1 MAHSAARDRSPFNL
15 MLASFWRYTLISYID
30 EAGSFVSK
38 GASENSW
45 CTVACYSIPE
55 FEKRKL
61 KGILKSLKQKEG
73 FSKDS
78 EVKLKNISE
87 RGYLEF
93 AHQLSDLNGSLFG
106 VATDSHCNSI
116 EAINSH
122 KAMHIESIYR
132 GTCEMKFEGGKEA
145 MRILHSQFSGLPEQ
159 LYVQFHCQAI
169 LLESFLRRGIAFY
182 VQRYPNS
189 LRKFRWR
196 YDAKELLKITDFE
209 DSFQKFVP
217 ALLQAYSI
225 DNPTPALAWCDYSPM
240 KEYIGTVP
248 DYVVEKVPELEG
260 EKAFDVQKIVRGD
273 IEFVDSKSSPGVQV
287 ADLLASGLRRLLRLK
302 FDNNE
307 VMACALGKLFLQEE
321 DNRPP
326 IALVAFD
333 GGSSVSEQLARVV
346 KILIASCRKI
356 LK

>member
-1 MAHSAARDRSPFNL
+1 MVFNKL
-15 MLASFWRYTLISYID
+15 LASFEGYTLISYID

-55 FEKRKL
+55 FDKRKL
-61 KGILKSLKQKEG
+61 TEILKSLKQREG
-73 FSKDS
+73 FSIDS
-78 EVKLKNISE
+78 EVKLKNLSE

-93 AHQLSDLNGSLFG
+93 VSLLSELNGSLFA
-106 VATDSHCNSI
+106 VATDSYYNSI

-122 KAMHIESIYR
+122 KEKHVESIYR
-132 GTCEMKFEGGKEA
+132 GQDEMKFEGGKEA

-159 LYVQFHCQAI
+159 LYVQFHCQAV
-169 LLESFLRRGIAFY
+169 LLSSFLRRGIAFY

-189 LRKFRWR
+189 LKKFRWR

-225 DNPTPALAWCDYSPM
+225 DNPTPALDWCDYSPM
-240 KEYIGTVP
+240 NEYIGTVP

-260 EKAFDVQKIVRGD
+260 KK
-273 IEFVDSKSSPGVQV
+273 
-287 ADLLASGLRRLLRLK
+287 LLM
-302 FDNNE
+302 F
-307 VMACALGKLFLQEE
+307 
-321 DNRPP
+321 
-326 IALVAFD
+326 
-333 GGSSVSEQLARVV
+333 
-346 KILIASCRKI
+346 RK
-356 LK
+356 

>member
-1 MAHSAARDRSPFNL
+1 M
-15 MLASFWRYTLISYID
+15 ISYID

-61 KGILKSLKQKEG
+61 TEILRSLKQKEK
-73 FSKDS
+73 FSIDS
-78 EVKLKNISE
+78 EVKLKNVSE
-87 RGYLEF
+87 RGYLDF
-93 AHQLSDLNGSLFG
+93 VSQLSKLNGSLFG
-106 VATDSHCNSI
+106 VATDSHYNSI

-122 KAMHIESIYR
+122 KEMHVESICR
-132 GTCEMKFEGGKEA
+132 GQSEMKFEGGRQA
-145 MRILHSQFSGLPEQ
+145 MRILHAQFSGLPEQ
-159 LYVQFHCQAI
+159 LYVQFHCQAV
-169 LLESFLRRGIAFY
+169 LLSSFLRRGVAFY

-189 LRKFRWR
+189 LKKFRWR

-225 DNPTPALAWCDYSPM
+225 DNPTPALDWCDYSSM
-240 KEYIGTVP
+240 QEYIGTVP

-260 EKAFDVQKIVRGD
+260 KEAFDVQKIVRSD

-287 ADLLASGLRRLLRLK
+287 ADLLASGLRRLLRLE

-307 VMACALGKLFLQEE
+307 VMARALGKLLLQEE
-321 DNRPP
+321 GNKPP
-326 IALVAFD
+326 IALVAFY
-333 GGSSVSEQLARVV
+333 GESPVNEQLAQVV
-346 KILIASCRKI
+346 KILIANCRKI